1 MNVLNVGIASFLPG
15 LASSG
20 AGFTALDWRPPA
32 RGNARLAFKAAR
44 LLADE
49 RVDRAN
55 AEAFRRMTVSRPVLL
70 GVDLVRRCIPG
81 LHDPQRRVLLHAGP
95 PLAWA
100 RASGP
105 LRGALLGAVLW
116 EGWAQ
121 SADEAEA
128 LLAGG
133 GVELEPCH
141 HRGAVGPMAGVTSPS
156 MPVWIVAD
164 PGTGRRAFC
173 NFNEGLGKVLRF
185 GAHDAEVLERL
196 SWMAKVLF
204 PALEAALAARGPL
217 ELRPLMARA
226 LHMGDELHNRN
237 GAATALFTRA
247 LAPGLLQARI
257 PPEVQLA
264 LLDRLSVND
273 HFFLNLSM
281 AACKLAAD
289 AAAGVPGSTLCTAMA
304 RNGTEFGVQLSGLPG
319 RWFTAPAPEVEGLF
333 FAGYRPTDAARDLGD
348 SAITETVGLGG
359 MSLAAAPAIVR
370 FVGGS
375 ATSAL
380 EGPGRMYAICEGE
393 HPEFT
398 IPALDFRGAPT
409 GIDARRVVDLN
420 RPPTINTG
428 IAHRLAGIG
437 QIGAGI
443 TAAPLECFEQAL
455 DAMEVPPGAS
465 TPGSSGRV
473 TGS

>member
-1 MNVLNVGIASFLPG
+1 MKVLNVGIASFLPG
-15 LASSG
+15 LAASG
-20 AGFTALDWRPPA
+20 TGFLALDWRPPA
-32 RGNARLAFKAAR
+32 RGNAGLAWKAAR

-55 AEAFRRMTVSRPVLL
+55 AEAWRRMTVSRPVLV
-70 GVDLVRRCIPG
+70 GVDLARGCIPR
-81 LHDPQRRVLLHAGP
+81 LADPRHRVLLHAGP
-95 PLAWA
+95 PLEWA

-105 LRGALLGAVLW
+105 VRGALLGAVRW
-116 EGWAQ
+116 EGWAR
-121 SADEAEA
+121 SNDEAEA
-128 LLAGG
+128 LLTGG
-133 GVELEPCH
+133 AVELEPCH
-141 HRGAVGPMAGVTSPS
+141 HHGAVGPMAGVTSPS

-164 PGTGRRAFC
+164 PETGRRAFC

-196 SWMAKVLF
+196 GWMREVLL
-204 PALEAALAARGPL
+204 PALQGALAARGPL
-217 ELRPLMARA
+217 ELRPIMARA

-247 LAPGLLQARI
+247 LAPGLVRAGVAAD
-257 PPEVQLA
+257 VQLA
-264 LLDRLSVND
+264 LLDRLSAND

-289 AAAGVPGSTLCTAMA
+289 AAAGVPRSTLCTVMA
-304 RNGTEFGVQLSGLPG
+304 RNATEFGIQLSGMPG

-333 FAGYRPTDAARDLGD
+333 FAGYGPADAARDLGD

-375 ATSAL
+375 AASAL
-380 EGPGRMYAICEGE
+380 EATRRMYALCHGE

-398 IPALDFRGAPT
+398 IPALDFRGVPT

-455 DAMEVPPGAS
+455 AALEALPG
-465 TPGSSGRV
+465 V
-473 TGS
+473 